1 MLSKLPFYGGTG
13 HSWRRQISKFHIR
26 WTGLANPTEQRS
38 FCPSVGIGAKVRDG
52 SSTAS
57 SIMTA
62 ACSVRPRKGWPAFR
76 VTRTAIDNWIAKF
89 IDRERIGEAVARLL
103 VATRQQR

>member
-1 MLSKLPFYGGTG
+1 
-13 HSWRRQISKFHIR
+13 
-26 WTGLANPTEQRS
+26 
-38 FCPSVGIGAKVRDG
+38 
-52 SSTAS
+52 
-57 SIMTA
+57 MTA